1 MAHEPTMTNKM
12 RLGFIGLGNIGK
24 PIAKHL
30 VDERYDLQV
39 YDVVP
44 SAVQELVQ
52 SGAKA
57 ADSVA
62 MLAGAC
68 EYIGICVRDD
78 RDIEALLYGESGLLT
93 HAQRETVIAIH
104 STVTGEGLRRWAADA
119 AQRGMV
125 LIDAPITGGAAGAE
139 AGTLCYMVG
148 GERQT
153 LERCTP
159 IFETSASRIV
169 HAGPL
174 GSGIAL
180 KLCNN
185 LISFTGFAVLSEAL
199 RLARASGLAPELLYE
214 VGSANGV
221 ITTQMLAFA
230 SNRDAV
236 AARCSPQQM
245 QQVFGPFGRL
255 GAKDLECA
263 IEAAAALQLQL
274 PIAAT
279 VQELIEDV
287 FLDKA

>member
-1 MAHEPTMTNKM
+1 MAQETTMTNKI

-39 YDVVP
+39 HDVVP
-44 SAVQELVQ
+44 AAVQELVQ
-52 SGAKA
+52 LGATA
-57 ADSVA
+57 ADAVG
-62 MLAGAC
+62 MLASAC

-78 RDIEALLYGESGLLT
+78 RDVEALLYGESGLL
-93 HAQRETVIAIH
+93 ANARPGTVIAIH
-104 STVTGEGLRRWAADA
+104 STVTGGGLRRWAADA
-119 AQRGMV
+119 ARHNVV
-125 LIDAPITGGAAGAE
+125 LIDAPVTGGASGAE

-153 LERCTP
+153 LEWCRP

-214 VGSANGV
+214 VGRANGV
-221 ITTQMLAFA
+221 ITSQMQAFA
-230 SNRDAV
+230 ANRDAL

-245 QQVFGPFGRL
+245 QQNFGPFGRL
-255 GAKDLECA
+255 GAKDLQCA

-279 VQELIEDV
+279 VQKLIEDV